1 MFFVIFRQVLNNT
14 SINVVSLMLNH
25 AFENWLLESKKKKKK
40 DFICKTRY
48 IDTMHKEIYRGVKI

>member
-25 AFENWLLESKKKKKK
+25 TFENWLLESKKK
-40 DFICKTRY
+40 DFTYKTRY
-48 IDTMHKEIYRGVKI
+48 IDTMHKEIYSGIKI